1 MKSPC
6 AAIVVL
12 LGVLDYARA
21 YECDAGKHNATERAP
36 CAGWPPAAASA
47 HNWSTCELVLGCC
60 WQLTDPADNASLVCY
75 APNHH
80 PPAPAP
86 LPAIT
91 NPVLAEM
98 GFFGQPAAD
107 AAGFLPLEQN
117 AFVTFG
123 SANDVSVLAQGAALG
138 LRAFFR
144 TQDYLVD
151 KSAWNASAHRGN
163 ALFPDYENR
172 WRALA
177 GMLRPWV
184 RNGTIAGFFLGDELA
199 WGGLPYADLVAMADM
214 VAATEW
220 HNNATTIA
228 NYSAA
233 AAAAATALPIPPPRP
248 ILYYNEA
255 AGPIARDVDCFN
267 DSIGYVRVPAAVDW
281 ISLDFYNPPAAFV
294 RQQYYEAHLYPLME
308 RPSQRALLVPDASAS
323 AHLKPNATGSRSGWS
338 VPDMVA
344 RAREYFAWAATD
356 TSGKVVGLNPW
367 HYRRVTWGGD
377 HDDWELGVR
386 DVPALK
392 AIWTQIGAEI
402 KQQKKKTALQTRGNS
417 E

>member
-1 MKSPC
+1 MFFNC
-6 AAIVVL
+6 GAIVVL
-12 LGVLDYARA
+12 LAALDCARA

-36 CAGWPPAAASA
+36 CAGWPPAADSA

-80 PPAPAP
+80 PAPPAP

-91 NPVLAEM
+91 NPALAEM
-98 GFFGQPAAD
+98 GFFGQPAPD
-107 AAGFLPLEQN
+107 AAGFLPLEQS

-123 SANDVSVLAQGAALG
+123 SANNLSVLAQGAALG

-151 KSAWNASAHRGN
+151 KRAWNKSAHRGN
-163 ALFPDYENR
+163 ALFPDYAAR
-172 WRALA
+172 WQDLA
-177 GMLRPWV
+177 GTLRPWV

-220 HNNATTIA
+220 HNGTTDS
-228 NYSAA
+228 NSTAA
-233 AAAAATALPIPPPRP
+233 AAAQPAP

-267 DSIGYVRVPAAVDW
+267 DTIGYARVPAAIDW

-294 RQQYYEAHLYPLME
+294 RQQYYEAHLYPLMQ

-344 RAREYFAWAATD
+344 RAREYFAWAAED
-356 TSGKVVGLNPW
+356 TSGKVIGMNPW
-367 HYRRVTWGGD
+367 HYRRVRWGGD

-392 AIWTQIGAEI
+392 AIWSQIGAEI
-402 KQQKKKTALQTRGNS
+402 KKQKKKTAALQSRLGLGLGDKR
-417 E
+417 